1 MTSEPARQ
9 TPRETKPQTT
19 GGSGDIPGQ
28 TVISP
33 DVVAAIAGSAA
44 SGVEGVVRIG
54 SGNVLRSMAD
64 AVGNDSSTRGRGV
77 TVESGRHEA
86 IFDMDLTVLYGY
98 SIPEVVSNVRRA
110 IADELQ
116 KQLGLVAKEINITI
130 AAVEFPDELDS
141 RVE

>member
-9 TPRETKPQTT
+9 TPRETRPQTT
-19 GGSGDIPGQ
+19 ANTGDIPGE

-64 AVGNDSSTRGRGV
+64 AVSDQARSRGRGV
-77 TVESGRHEA
+77 GVESGRHEA

-110 IADELQ
+110 IADELH

-130 AAVEFPDELDS
+130 AAVEFPDELDR